1 MANLAN
7 FDLGPLSAH
16 DAGGGH
22 HEDELSEVEG
32 RADTEEGEGGVP
44 DRVVVEHAEERPDE
58 QRW

>member
-1 MANLAN
+1 MAN